1 MSNEKL
7 GEKKFDYKWIIV
19 GLCFLMVC
27 VTLGFCSSSKSLY
40 LKPITEYLQVDRSS
54 YSLNDSMRYIATAFV
69 NLFFGS
75 MIAKFGPKRLIL
87 AGMVSLV
94 GSMILYA
101 VAESLVVFYIGGVLL
116 GIGFSWTGTA
126 MVGYVVNIWCKENKG
141 TIMGLILASNGIGAA
156 IAMQIVSPIINASA
170 VGYKSAYWL
179 ITIILAVL
187 LVLLLLF
194 FKDKPKEEVAT
205 VGVEKKKPKGESWV
219 GMSWDYAVKKWWF
232 YVALICI
239 FFTGFCLQGISGV
252 SAAHMR
258 DVGVN
263 EAFVATVLSA
273 HSIAL
278 AFFKFLTGFIYD
290 KLGLR
295 FAVSMCV
302 GVAILIMILLTVISG
317 STVGMVAA
325 MAYGILSALALPLE
339 TIMLPIYASDLFGQ
353 KSYGKILGII
363 VSCNVAGYALGA
375 PIVNLCYDLTGNY
388 NVAFYACAGIMLLVL
403 VGLQMVISAANREK
417 IKITTSL
424 GEVEQDAEVQDGNN

>member
-1 MSNEKL
+1 MSNKKL
-7 GEKKFDYKWIIV
+7 GEKKFDYKWVIV

-40 LKPITEYLQVDRSS
+40 LKPITDYLQVDRSS

-75 MIAKFGPKRLIL
+75 MIAKFGPKKLIL
-87 AGMVSLV
+87 AGMISLV

-101 VAESLVVFYIGGVLL
+101 VAEYLIMFYIGGILL

-126 MVGYVVNIWCKENKG
+126 MVGYVVNVWCKENKG

-156 IAMQIVSPIINASA
+156 IAMQIVSPIINSSA
-170 VGYKSAYWL
+170 VGFKSAYWL
-179 ITIILAVL
+179 IAIILAVL
-187 LVLLLLF
+187 FVLLLLF
-194 FKDKPKEEVAT
+194 FKDKPKCVTT
-205 VGVEKKKPKGESWV
+205 VEGVQKKKPKGESWV
-219 GMSWDYAVKKWWF
+219 GISFGDAIKKWWF
-232 YVALICI
+232 YLALACI

-258 DVGVN
+258 DVGVD

-278 AFFKFLTGFIYD
+278 ACFKFLTGFIYD

-295 FAVSMCV
+295 FTVSMCV
-302 GVAILIMILLTVISG
+302 SVAVLIMILLTLISS
-317 STVGMVAA
+317 STIGMVAA
-325 MAYGILSALALPLE
+325 MAYGILASLALPLE
-339 TIMLPIYASDLFGQ
+339 TILLPIYAGDLFGQ

-388 NVAFYACAGIMLLVL
+388 NVAFYSCAGIMLLVL
-403 VGLQMVISAANREK
+403 VGLQMVISAANKEK
-417 IKITTSL
+417 TKILSAIS
-424 GEVEQDAEVQDGNN
+424 DAEQSSGVL